1 VVCILPPL
9 RRPCIIQAGRVGA
22 GLAAASAISS
32 HLTVKRLVTVVDLVE
47 QQASRSFSWSLTSAL
62 ITETSSGAL
71 L

>member
-22 GLAAASAISS
+22 GLAAISS